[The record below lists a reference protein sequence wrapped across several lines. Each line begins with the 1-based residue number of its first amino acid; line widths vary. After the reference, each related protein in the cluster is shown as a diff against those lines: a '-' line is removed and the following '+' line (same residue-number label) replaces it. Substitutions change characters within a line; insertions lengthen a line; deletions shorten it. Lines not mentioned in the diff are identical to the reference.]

1 MNLLPARLRW
11 IAVLP
16 ALLPALLPSLPALAG
31 EPLEVYVARL
41 SAADHYNSSG
51 ERLRSAAAIIRQDR
65 ANLHRYGVR
74 DPEDETDRFF
84 AAADNRARLERLL
97 ADGFLDRTTERI
109 IVEDTPLVR
118 VEVWPNRVEVRLK

>member
-1 MNLLPARLRW
+1 MNLPARLRW

-16 ALLPALLPSLPALAG
+16 ALLPSLPVLADT
-31 EPLEVYVARL
+31 PLEVYVARL
-41 SAADHYNSSG
+41 SAADHYNSNG

-84 AAADNRARLERLL
+84 ASAENRARLERLL
-97 ADGFLDRTTERI
+97 ADGFLDRATGRI

-118 VEVWPNRVEVRLK
+118 VEVWRNRIEVRLE

>member
-16 ALLPALLPSLPALAG
+16 ALLPSLPALAG
-31 EPLEVYVARL
+31 EPLEAYIARL

-118 VEVWPNRVEVRLK
+118 VEVWPNHVEVRLK

>member
-1 MNLLPARLRW
+1 MNLPARLRW
-11 IAVLP
+11 IAVLST
-16 ALLPALLPSLPALAG
+16 LLPSLPALADA
-31 EPLEVYVARL
+31 PLEVYVARL

-74 DPEDETDRFF
+74 DPEDEADRFF
-84 AAADNRARLERLL
+84 ASAENRARLERLI
-97 ADGFLDRTTERI
+97 ADGFLDRATERL

-118 VEVWPNRVEVRLK
+118 VEVWRNHVEVRLQ